1 VTAKANTE
9 TKTTIQQQ
17 QQQQQTSSAI
27 TEHDAIVTA
36 NVQETQLRLGCVSLA
51 RGGRGNWSQEVKTL
65 GSQAISGDRRWWGP
79 HVGPVMCSRAFRRF
93 PVSHAERAV
102 STAHRCD
109 WAGVWLLKFIF
120 LFYFPGVKFI
130 YFGTWLLLVL
140 L

>member
-1 VTAKANTE
+1 M
-9 TKTTIQQQ
+9 
-17 QQQQQTSSAI
+17 

-51 RGGRGNWSQEVKTL
+51 RGAGGGNLSQEVKTL

-109 WAGVWLLKFIF
+109 WAGVWFLKFIIIF
-120 LFYFPGVKFI
+120 FFQGSSLSTLARGCC
-130 YFGTWLLLVL
+130 
-140 L
+140 